1 MSPPKHVVVLGST
14 GSIGRQALEVLPAIP
29 RARVVGLAAGMLDGY
44 GYESLKGPLM
54 ARGAREVA
62 RLYGETDLVKTQT
75 EWEKAMLQSQTME
88 ERMSLF
94 LDGIEQRRYAAL
106 GRRKRLGRKKLTQAV
121 EFLGPFAAIEPAFAF
136 PFAP

>member
-1 MSPPKHVVVLGST
+1 MSDVFAQHT
-14 GSIGRQALEVLPAIP
+14 GEIGLPF
-29 RARVVGLAAGMLDGY
+29 AG
-44 GYESLKGPLM
+44 
-54 ARGAREVA
+54 
-62 RLYGETDLVKTQT
+62 
-75 EWEKAMLQSQTME
+75 
-88 ERMSLF
+88 F